1 MPKKLLLCS
10 VAALAV
16 AACGSSGSQ
25 MANAVPSAQPV
36 ALQITT
42 TAAHTAAARKH
53 KRVVHAKPAAA
64 VSHAAQ
70 TQTQTQTVSATPP
83 PATSSSPP
91 PSVASSSPAPTTSKH
106 VPVHKHKKSS
116 GTSAGGTPVSSQG
129 Y

>member
-1 MPKKLLLCS
+1 
-10 VAALAV
+10 
-16 AACGSSGSQ
+16 

-42 TAAHTAAARKH
+42 TAAHPAAARKH

-64 VSHAAQ
+64 VSYPAQ

-83 PATSSSPP
+83 PTTTSSSAPQ
-91 PSVASSSPAPTTSKH
+91 SVASSSPAPTTAKH